1 MHPPLQSIIVGNSC
15 SNLAHEACTLLI
27 VKGEW
32 EESFGEHGK
41 ICIDGKKRYSFIS
54 SFSKTCSCLPN
65 FKTYWEFL
73 CKSYF
78 GTLFFH
84 PVKTVTMKE
93 FKLPKFHIFYHIC
106 YGPNICL
113 TFGSSHFWGK
123 IGGPKGE
130 EISAN
135 LWAIEL
141 VPGANFVE
149 PHRRNMVTM
158 NLA

>member
-1 MHPPLQSIIVGNSC
+1 MHPPLRSIIVGNSR

-73 CKSYF
+73 CKSY
-78 GTLFFH
+78 LEHFFFIQSKQW
-84 PVKTVTMKE
+84 PWRNSNSQN
-93 FKLPKFHIFYHIC
+93 FIFSTTFAMGQIYAWLLDPH
-106 YGPNICL
+106 
-113 TFGSSHFWGK
+113 TFGGK
-123 IGGPKGE
+123 LVAPNVKKFLQIY
-130 EISAN
+130 
-135 LWAIEL
+135 EL
-141 VPGANFVE
+141 
-149 PHRRNMVTM
+149 
-158 NLA
+158 